1 MSRPKR
7 LQFPQMQRR
16 AEALGDRLRLARL
29 RRRMTLNEMA
39 ERAGTTRLTL
49 ARLERGELSV
59 SLGLLAKILAVLGLE
74 ADLDRIATDDELGQR
89 IQDVR
94 LRRPRGSRGEPAGV

>member
-1 MSRPKR
+1 
-7 LQFPQMQRR
+7 MQRR

-94 LRRPRGSRGEPAGV
+94 LRRPRSSRGEPAGV

>member
-1 MSRPKR
+1 
-7 LQFPQMQRR
+7 MQRR